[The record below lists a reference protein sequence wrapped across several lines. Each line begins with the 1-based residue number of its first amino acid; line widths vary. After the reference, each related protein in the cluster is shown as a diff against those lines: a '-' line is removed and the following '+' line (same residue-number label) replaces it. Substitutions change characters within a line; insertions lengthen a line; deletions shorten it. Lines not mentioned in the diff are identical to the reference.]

1 MEYLTAAYLVLWA
14 GLFGYVLRLSSKN
27 AELLRN
33 IRILVD
39 FWDTKASESP
49 PKKA

>member
-33 IRILVD
+33 VRILVD
-39 FWDTKASESP
+39 FWDTKVSESP
-49 PKKA
+49 PKKP